1 MRISQHNSCLSKHVK
16 PGNFLIE
23 VVVATVLLIGVAFV
37 TLRATNNVLSGR
49 QEIVLHTLADSAL
62 LLETAKAQRI
72 SFDEMKDANRVWQI
86 GDANV
91 QTIEIGKVSGAE
103 PVTASLSRQRFADE
117 LNYPAYGGSGT
128 LDSNPLAFE
137 KYTLALVLTYEVSG
151 RKYVKTRSV
160 VRSR

>member
-49 QEIVLHTLADSAL
+49 QQIVLHTLADSAL

-72 SFDEMKDANRVWQI
+72 SFDEMKDPSSAWKI
-86 GDANV
+86 GDV
-91 QTIEIGKVSGAE
+91 DEQEIEIGKISGGE
-103 PVTASLSRQRFADE
+103 PVKAMLARQRFADE

-137 KYTLALVLTYEVSG
+137 KYTLAMVLTYEVDG